1 MATIAPTAARN
12 PIPWQRRL
20 RNIAYLP
27 KRSLVKRFMG
37 DVIQPAMTLVQ
48 EELNKQ
54 GTISHISDTDD
65 ERIRLEVD
73 LGNELNFIYEVRL
86 RGYNSPASPWLQWT
100 MTSSR
105 LSNIDI
111 IALRSI

>member
-1 MATIAPTAARN
+1 
-12 PIPWQRRL
+12 
-20 RNIAYLP
+20 
-27 KRSLVKRFMG
+27 MG

-86 RGYNSPASPWLQWT
+86 RGYNSPAFAMAAMDNDEQQV
-100 MTSSR
+100 
-105 LSNIDI
+105 IDI
-111 IALRSI
+111 IALILLDVMGYEQLINYGPVRPALPASLKKCRPGGI